1 MQLSARARGF
11 ESLTLRHETFS
22 KNHAVS
28 VFLGIAWFF
37 LFCPEQCSACKS
49 SKTAGF
55 YAVLQENATRNAT
68 RKSGGTERR
77 ISSGYRRFFI
87 FLYRIFRKKL
97 SMRSSTFSRS
107 SLNVC
112 WYTFW
117 SVPLDDQ
124 PPRSMAYLSGTP
136 KATMIEAFICLKS

>member
-37 LFCPEQCSACKS
+37 PFCPEQCSACKS

-55 YAVLQENATRNAT
+55 YAALQENATRNAT
-68 RKSGGTERR
+68 RKKRR
-77 ISSGYRRFFI
+77 HREENLLRVPPFFI

>member
-28 VFLGIAWFF
+28 VFFGIAWFF

-55 YAVLQENATRNAT
+55 YAVLQENATQALH
-68 RKSGGTERR
+68 
-77 ISSGYRRFFI
+77 ISLDFVKNSQN
-87 FLYRIFRKKL
+87 KMKL
-97 SMRSSTFSRS
+97 STIF
-107 SLNVC
+107 
-112 WYTFW
+112 
-117 SVPLDDQ
+117 
-124 PPRSMAYLSGTP
+124 
-136 KATMIEAFICLKS
+136 CLYFCAK